1 MDGMDGGFVKKNRI
15 MKKAVYNKYGT
26 RQIIDS
32 GWKEFDR
39 QTNFLATGNVI
50 ANTQISSFIR
60 PWCET
65 ECNGF
70 TRREGELMKYD
81 LNQFGKW
88 HIPADLLVT
97 IKDKNRKESV
107 ILYLFYT
114 MTKDRYV
121 KPFGWV
127 LTTKDHRYINSR
139 VIREWGESYVKRSAA
154 LSEAIRYI
162 TIDK

>member
-1 MDGMDGGFVKKNRI
+1 
-15 MKKAVYNKYGT
+15 MKKAVYNKKGT
-26 RQIIDS
+26 KQIIDS

-50 ANTQISSFIR
+50 ANTQISFFIR

-97 IKDKNRKESV
+97 IEDKNRKESV
-107 ILYLFYT
+107 ILYLFHT

-121 KPFGWV
+121 
-127 LTTKDHRYINSR
+127 NSR
-139 VIREWGESYVKRSAA
+139 VVREWGESYVKRSAA
-154 LSEAIRYI
+154 LWEAIRYI